1 MEVEDIMA
9 FHRRAREQ
17 AEAQAKAARGKE

>member
-1 MEVEDIMA
+1 MEIEDIMA

-17 AEAQAKAARGKE
+17 AEAQAKTARGKG